1 MEVGAAPRR
10 ICIAALTAAQDWM
23 HSVAVYLIAVVLFI
37 LSGLLLFAAGSA
49 WAKVARH
56 RESSEEPPLAKPGF
70 RAAAGLTAAALGLL
84 GAAILWALAIAFFLQ
99 V

>member
-1 MEVGAAPRR
+1 
-10 ICIAALTAAQDWM
+10 M
-23 HSVAVYLIAVVLFI
+23 HTDAVYLIAILLFI
-37 LSGLLLFAAGSA
+37 LSGLLLFAAGSS

-56 RESSEEPPLAKPGF
+56 RNDPEQRVPKQAF

-84 GAAILWALAIAFFLQ
+84 GAAILWASALAFILQ

>member
-1 MEVGAAPRR
+1 
-10 ICIAALTAAQDWM
+10 M
-23 HSVAVYLIAVVLFI
+23 HTDAVYVIAILLFI
-37 LSGLLLFAAGSA
+37 LSGLLLFAAGSS

-56 RESSEEPPLAKPGF
+56 RNDPEQRVPEQAF

-84 GAAILWALAIAFFLQ
+84 GAAILWASAPAFILQ

>member
-1 MEVGAAPRR
+1 
-10 ICIAALTAAQDWM
+10 M
-23 HSVAVYLIAVVLFI
+23 HSDAVYLIAILLFI

-49 WAKVARH
+49 WAKVAR
-56 RESSEEPPLAKPGF
+56 RRNDPDQPVPRQAL

-84 GAAILWALAIAFFLQ
+84 GAAILWASATAFMVQ